1 MLALS
6 MVVITGLI
14 GAPGLGRS
22 LTNALSKV
30 NVGAAFEA
38 GIAIVILAI
47 ILDRLTFAAGEW
59 LDPRVR
65 RAQHR
70 PGGRIVAIGA
80 PILILGAGL
89 LAPLVVDATSFP
101 DAISVSVQDP
111 VNAFVGLGD
120 GHVLGRS
127 RSRSRTSITN
137 CRAQPAP
144 DAADER
150 AVVARHRRRRR
161 WSRGSCPVAGRRSS
175 PRSASA

>member
-14 GAPGLGRS
+14 GAPGLGRN

-38 GIAIVILAI
+38 GLAIVILAI

-59 LDPRVR
+59 LDPRIR

-70 PGGRIVAIGA
+70 PGGAGSSRSARRS
-80 PILILGAGL
+80 LILGAGL

-111 VNAFVGLGD
+111 VNAFVGWVTDTFSGVTIAIKD
-120 GHVLGRS
+120 A
-127 RSRSRTSITN
+127 ITN
-137 CRAQPAP
+137 CRPQPAR
-144 DAADER
+144 DAADG
-150 AVVARHRRRRR
+150 ARRGGSSSPSSP
-161 WSRGSCPVAGRRSS
+161 WSRGTCPAAGRRSS